1 MSELTNRIR
10 RVTDDLHAVQEIL
23 NSAARPN
30 APAAE
35 RDAVME
41 ELISLRILD
50 EFKASVDNMR
60 HLLWSYIEASNAKN
74 AHGVSAT
81 LQHVRM
87 QRVTEMLRIL
97 QPNMEESKMAASPA
111 SKSFFEVIHKIAS
124 STADRHLQDA
134 ETAKSAKSVE
144 KK

>member
-10 RVTDDLHAVQEIL
+10 RVTEDLHAVQEVL
-23 NSAARPN
+23 NSAAQPN

-41 ELISLRILD
+41 ELISMRILD
-50 EFKASVDNMR
+50 EFKTSVDNMR
-60 HLLWSYIEASNAKN
+60 HLLWSYIEASNTKN
-74 AHGVSAT
+74 AHGVAAT

-87 QRVTEMLRIL
+87 QRVTDMLRIL
-97 QPNMEESKMAASPA
+97 QPNMQESKMAASPE

-124 STADRHLQDA
+124 STTDRHL
-134 ETAKSAKSVE
+134 EGEGTAKSAGKGE

>member
-10 RVTDDLHAVQEIL
+10 RVTDDLHAVQEVL

-41 ELISLRILD
+41 ELINMRVLD
-50 EFKASVDNMR
+50 EFKTSVDNMR
-60 HLLWSYIEASNAKN
+60 HLLWSYIEASNTKN
-74 AHGVSAT
+74 AHGVAAT

-87 QRVTEMLRIL
+87 KRVTDMLRIL
-97 QPNMEESKMAASPA
+97 QPNMEETKMASSPE
-111 SKSFFEVIHKIAS
+111 SKSFFEVINKIANS
-124 STADRHLQDA
+124 AADRHLADVEA
-134 ETAKSAKSVE
+134 AKSASE
-144 KK
+144 APKK